1 MDRKGDVGQSASLS
15 HGPDGEETIAYYD
28 ATNKDLKIAIKRHLD

>member
-1 MDRKGDVGQSASLS
+1 VDRKGDVGQYTSLS
-15 HGPDGEETIAYYD
+15 HGPDGEVVISYYD